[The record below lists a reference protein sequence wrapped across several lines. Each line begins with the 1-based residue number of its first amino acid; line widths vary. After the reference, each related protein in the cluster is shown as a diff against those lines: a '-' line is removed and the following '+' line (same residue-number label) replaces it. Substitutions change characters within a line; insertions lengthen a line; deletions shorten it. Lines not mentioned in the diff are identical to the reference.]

1 MRPRKT
7 DKHLPPCVYHRH
19 GAYWLVKRGKWTR
32 LAAELPEALREY
44 ARLHSQKRGG
54 MAALIEEAMPQIIKG
69 KADQTVAQY
78 MVAARRLQEIFAEFA
93 PDQVTPRDVVQ
104 LRRHYA
110 ESYAVANRTMS
121 ILRQVMDYALEQDLI
136 ESNPCIGIKRIPQ
149 QTRTRRI
156 ERTEY
161 DAIKAQATPLL
172 AVVMDL
178 CYLTGQRI
186 GDVLKIKRA
195 DLRDDGIYIEQQ
207 KTKARLVVAWTPEL
221 RDAVEQAKGLWGSTP
236 GLYLL
241 RGREFQPPTYPQIW
255 KQWRKACDDAKVAD
269 ANIHDL
275 RAMSGTEAE
284 AQGHDPQKLLGHA
297 DRKMTKRYLR
307 DKTVSIVEGPS
318 FGQSKI
324 RKANTQ

>member
-7 DKHLPPCVYHRH
+7 DRHLPPCVYHRH

-32 LAAELPEALREY
+32 LAADLPDALREY

-54 MAALIEEAMPQIIKG
+54 MPALIEEAMQTIIKD
-69 KADQTVAQY
+69 KAAQTIAQY
-78 MVAARRLQEIFAEFA
+78 LVAARRLQEIFAEFA
-93 PDQVTPRDVVQ
+93 PDQVSPRDVVQ

-110 ESYAVANRTMS
+110 DSYAVANRTMS

-136 ESNPCIGIKRIPQ
+136 ESNPCIGIKRVPQ
-149 QTRTRRI
+149 HTRTRRI
-156 ERTEY
+156 EREEY
-161 DAIKAQATPLL
+161 AAIKAHAGPLL

-195 DLRDDGIYIEQQ
+195 DLREEGIYVEQE
-207 KTKARLVVAWTPEL
+207 KTHARLVVAWTPEL
-221 RDAVEQAKGLWGSTP
+221 REAVECAKSLWGSTP
-236 GLYLL
+236 GMYLL
-241 RGREFQPPTYPQIW
+241 RGRNFQPPTYPQIW
-255 KQWRKACDDAKVAD
+255 KQWRKACAAAGIAD

-297 DRKMTKRYLR
+297 DGKMTKRYLR

-318 FGQSKI
+318 FGQSKT
-324 RKANTQ
+324 RKAQRK

>member
-7 DKHLPPCVYHRH
+7 DRHLPPCVYHRH

-32 LAAELPEALREY
+32 LAAELPAALLEY
-44 ARLHSQKRGG
+44 ARLHAQPSGG
-54 MAALIEEAMPQIIKG
+54 MAALIEEAMPHILKG
-69 KADQTVAQY
+69 KAAQTIAQY
-78 MVAARRLQEIFAEFA
+78 QVAARRLQEIFAEYA
-93 PDQVTPRDVVQ
+93 PHQVTARDVMQ

-110 ESYAVANRTMS
+110 DSYAVANRTVGV
-121 ILRQVMDYALEQDLI
+121 LRQVMDYALEQELI
-136 ESNPCIGIKRIPQ
+136 DTNPCVGIKRIPQ

-156 ERTEY
+156 ERTEF
-161 DAIKAQATPLL
+161 DAIKAQAGDLL

-195 DLRDDGIYIEQQ
+195 DLRDDGIFVQQQ
-207 KTKARLVVAWTPEL
+207 KTGARLLVAWTPEL
-221 RDAVEQAKGLWGSTP
+221 HAAVERAKAMWGTTP

-241 RGREFQPPTYPQIW
+241 RGREFRPPTYTQIW
-255 KQWRKACDDAKVAD
+255 KQWRKACDDANIAD

-284 AQGHDPQKLLGHA
+284 AQGHNPQALLGHT
-297 DRKMTKRYLR
+297 DQKMTRRYLR
-307 DKTVSIVEGPS
+307 DKTVPVVAGPS
-318 FGQSKI
+318 FGQSKT
-324 RKANTQ
+324 RKHNPQ